1 MICLV
6 GNSTADPHVGN
17 WKRLLT
23 LFAIPSLPEPDSV
36 WCRRSRNVG
45 AEWEGNRMSGL
56 VAMAL
61 EILRLA
67 SEPEF
72 VFLDISIRHTR
83 ALALGSNLEPFR
95 HSAMLPYQVIWK
107 AAVLVEKR
115 TESQRYLYLRRLS
128 GARHF
133 ASSVSIK
140 AGLV

>member
-72 VFLDISIRHTR
+72 VF
-83 ALALGSNLEPFR
+83 
-95 HSAMLPYQVIWK
+95 
-107 AAVLVEKR
+107 
-115 TESQRYLYLRRLS
+115 
-128 GARHF
+128 
-133 ASSVSIK
+133 
-140 AGLV
+140 